1 MFRLQE
7 DDKLPVERQ
16 TAADSERQ
24 HVEALQA
31 NASTDEARIFTFCR
45 VTQVVKS
52 ME

>member
-16 TAADSERQ
+16 IGANSERQ

-31 NASTDEARIFTFCR
+31 NALTDEARIFTLCR